1 MDKQESK
8 KKIALGADHA
18 GYELK
23 EKITDY
29 LKKKGYEIS
38 DFGTFSTESTDY
50 PDFAMKTAKSVSEK
64 ESDVGILV
72 CGTGIGMSIVAN
84 KLPGVRAALCNSV
97 ETAKLAREHN
107 HANLLCLGARVERT
121 ESVEDILDMWLTTE
135 FEHGRHDR
143 RVEKIH
149 TLTGL

>member
-50 PDFAMKTAKSVSEK
+50 PDFAMRHMVWRGFPASGAGTAPYIWGLNFHQALK
-64 ESDVGILV
+64 
-72 CGTGIGMSIVAN
+72 IGS
-84 KLPGVRAALCNSV
+84 L
-97 ETAKLAREHN
+97 
-107 HANLLCLGARVERT
+107 
-121 ESVEDILDMWLTTE
+121 
-135 FEHGRHDR
+135 
-143 RVEKIH
+143 
-149 TLTGL
+149 

>member
-1 MDKQESK
+1 MDKEESK

-23 EKITDY
+23 EKIADY
-29 LKKKGYEIS
+29 LKKKGYEVT
-38 DFGTFSTESTDY
+38 DFGTYSNESTDY
-50 PDFAMKTAKSVSEK
+50 PDLALKTAKSVSEK
-64 ESDVGILV
+64 ESDEGILI

-84 KLPGVRAALCNSV
+84 KLPGVRAALCNSI
-97 ETAKLAREHN
+97 ETVKLARKHN

-121 ESVEDILDMWLTTE
+121 ESVEDIIDTWLSTE

-143 RVEKIH
+143 RVQKIH
-149 TLTGL
+149 TLTGI